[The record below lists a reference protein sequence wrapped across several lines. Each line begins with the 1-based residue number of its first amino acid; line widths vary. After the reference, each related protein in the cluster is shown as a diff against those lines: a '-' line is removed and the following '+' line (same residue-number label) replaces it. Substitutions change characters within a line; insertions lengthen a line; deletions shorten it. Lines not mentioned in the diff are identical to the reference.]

1 VGEGVD
7 TLCVMLGARNISRRL
22 TSLEDSSVNFSEYKK
37 MLRGLRLGQ
46 DLGKRLVNTST
57 TCKYFIKKEKKCT
70 ADIHKKYT
78 ALFSVG
84 LNLFCVIFQVSIH
97 PW

>member
-1 VGEGVD
+1 
-7 TLCVMLGARNISRRL
+7 
-22 TSLEDSSVNFSEYKK
+22 

-57 TCKYFIKKEKKCT
+57 TCKYLIQKEKNT

-78 ALFSVG
+78 ALFSV
-84 LNLFCVIFQVSIH
+84 
-97 PW
+97 